1 MKDCTV
7 EKDDIDLLQ
16 YFGASG
22 VLLLVFAPIYIQS
35 LRSGVR
41 LVSVTE
47 IKRKLREGGYQSHER
62 EIVKLC
68 RELGFSVAYPHN
80 KAHVLVESEEKI
92 RQVSNGAGFSRRF
105 CEDLEEMNIIEFPS
119 YR

>member
-22 VLLLVFAPIYIQS
+22 VLLLTLAPIYIQS
-35 LRSGVR
+35 LKRGVR
-41 LVSVTE
+41 MIAVTE
-47 IKRKLREGGYQSHER
+47 IKRKLREGGYKSYGQ

-68 RELGFSVAYPHN
+68 RELGFNVAYPHN
-80 KAHVLVESEEKI
+80 KAHVLVESEEKLI
-92 RQVSNGAGFSRRF
+92 EISAKAGFSRGF
-105 CEDLEEMNIIEFPS
+105 YKDLEEITINS
-119 YR
+119 R

>member
-16 YFGASG
+16 HFGASG

-35 LRSGVR
+35 LRRGVR
-41 LVSVTE
+41 MVAVTE

-68 RELGFSVAYPHN
+68 RELGFAIAYPHN

-92 RQVSNGAGFSRRF
+92 REVSTRAGFSKTF
-105 CEDLEEMNIIEFPS
+105 YSEIKLDDL
-119 YR
+119 Y